1 MPAKDHYHN
10 TVIQALYRAMLDYLG
25 VDTALY
31 MAVPEAAYHG
41 ILSEAV
47 GQQALKYNQ
56 VRLIMFDPN
65 REEIIKWID

>member
-1 MPAKDHYHN
+1 
-10 TVIQALYRAMLDYLG
+10 MLDYLG

-56 VRLIMFDPN
+56 VRLIVFDPN
-65 REEIIKWID
+65 REEIIKWVD